1 MISKEAE
8 KKVLAAFEAIY
19 SDKDLEDAD
28 ETEFLEWLE
37 KQPNPEELGKAFFLL
52 VFGDKYE

>member
-1 MISKEAE
+1 MSKEAE
-8 KKVLAAFEAIY
+8 KKVLAAFQTLY